1 MKKAVSFITASCLIL
16 TLLAG
21 CAPSASTTEPVSTTE
36 AIAQTTLPETT
47 AAPETTLPVTEAAT
61 QAATEAAAAYEPEIT
76 PVITGEQT
84 QVHVKTADEFL
95 AVLAPDTEII
105 LDAELI
111 DLSTVTGYGTKSSDY
126 YYWFEEF
133 DGPELYITNLSNLTI
148 RGGGETHDDN
158 VISAAPRYADV
169 LNFENC
175 SNIMVTGF
183 TVGHAEE
190 PGYCVGGV
198 LKFINS
204 QDILVQDCGLFGC
217 GTWGVIGESSKN
229 MQIVYNDIYDCSSGG
244 IDLYNCDD
252 VNADCNTFRN
262 LGTEEFPG
270 TEFRVYSC
278 GKVTCNGED
287 LRDGGPRN
295 MT

>member
-1 MKKAVSFITASCLIL
+1 MKKAVSFIAASCLVL
-16 TLLAG
+16 TMLAG

-36 AIAQTTLPETT
+36 AANQPTTPETT
-47 AAPETTLPVTEAAT
+47 TPLETTLPVTEAAT

-84 QVHVKTADEFL
+84 QVHVSTADEFL
-95 AVLAPDTEII
+95 SALDSDTEII
-105 LDAELI
+105 LDAEMI
-111 DLSTVTGYGTKSSDY
+111 DLSTSVGYGVKSTDT

-190 PGYCVGGV
+190 PGYCSGGV
-198 LKFINS
+198 LRFLNC
-204 QDILVQDCGLFGC
+204 QEVLVQDCGLFGC
-217 GTWGVIGESSKN
+217 GTWGVVGESSKN
-229 MQIVYNDIYDCSSGG
+229 MQIVYNDIYDCSVGG
-244 IDLYNCDD
+244 VTVSNCEN
-252 VNADCNTFRN
+252 VNVDGNTFRN
-262 LGTEEFPG
+262 LGTEDFPG
-270 TEFRVYSC
+270 DEIRVYGC
-278 GKVTCNGED
+278 VNITRDGED
-287 LRDGGPRN
+287 VHDFSPRY
-295 MT
+295 